1 MIKNIVTG
9 AVLAAAVVAGGT
21 AVAAPAS
28 AQTGSAANAVW
39 VEPGATRSFL
49 VMCPSYAPT
58 MLTGTI
64 SVTAGTGVSVS
75 TSLDTDSD
83 AFSRDRLTVTAANGS
98 AVRVYVSAKAPSCS
112 RRLPLRPPGDQHDRR
127 ELRGGARTG
136 PGQARQ

>member
-9 AVLAAAVVAGGT
+9 VVLAAAVVAGGT
-21 AVAAPAS
+21 AIAAPAS

-64 SVTAGTGVSVS
+64 SITAGTGVSVT

-98 AVRVYVSAKAPSCS
+98 AVRVYVSAKASCTS
-112 RRLPLRPPGDQHDRR
+112 
-127 ELRGGARTG
+127 
-136 PGQARQ
+136 

>member
-9 AVLAAAVVAGGT
+9 ALLAAAVVAGGT

-49 VMCPSYAPT
+49 AICPSYAPT

-64 SVTAGTGVSVS
+64 SVTAGTGVSVT

-83 AFSRDRLTVTAANGS
+83 AFSRDRLTVTATNGS
-98 AVRVYVSAKAPSCS
+98 AVRAYVSAKASCTS
-112 RRLPLRPPGDQHDRR
+112 
-127 ELRGGARTG
+127 
-136 PGQARQ
+136 